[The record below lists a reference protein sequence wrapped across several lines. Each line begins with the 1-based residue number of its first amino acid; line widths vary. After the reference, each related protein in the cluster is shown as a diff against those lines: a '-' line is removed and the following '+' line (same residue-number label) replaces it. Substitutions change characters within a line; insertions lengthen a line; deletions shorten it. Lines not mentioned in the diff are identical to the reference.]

1 MEFPLTD
8 DLFQS
13 MLQMMPQSHQSIIDE
28 CLQQVSDQL
37 NDHDQQASIQ
47 NHNLDEATVGQ
58 ILKSEYNFQTYANS
72 EGFGGGVNSSG
83 IIGGGSLMLLE
94 DSDEETESIE
104 SGLIDEDPNDP
115 EWTEPPG
122 RL

>member
-1 MEFPLTD
+1 MEFPLSD

-28 CLQQVSDQL
+28 CLQQDAELLLDQ
-37 NDHDQQASIQ
+37 DEQASII
-47 NHNLDEATVGQ
+47 NNNLDDATVGQ
-58 ILKSEYNFQTYANS
+58 ILKSEYSFQAFNKTD
-72 EGFGGGVNSSG
+72 GFSVSGGG
-83 IIGGGSLMLLE
+83 ITGGGSSMLLE

-115 EWTEPPG
+115 EWFEPPG